1 MGKELFY
8 WIKLSMDFFGQ
19 DTIDWLKDQDNGCE
33 YIVLYLQLCLLSANN
48 NGVLV
53 RHVGDM
59 DVPYDV
65 DKIADRTHFPID
77 IVMAAMPIYI
87 KLGMIEIDAQGIIT
101 IPAVPAMV
109 GSRSASKDAMRKRAY
124 RARKKVMAFMPSDD
138 KDGDSIQ
145 DNTQDNLS
153 HNMSQIKGKT
163 GRIADKMS
171 HTVSGTKNEGKSDGT
186 KCPNTVQD
194 TLSHSRMGQSVPKRD
209 KWDKKRDK
217 WDKTPTENG
226 TTNGTKRPIEY
237 KSIEIKSSSS
247 SSNWKVALD
256 AYQNNIH
263 PIANEAEKDLLLDM
277 LQEYGIEWLTKAIEE
292 AALQRAY
299 TIKYV
304 DGILRNWSKRGVS
317 DPWNYSRK
325 SSSKEGK
332 ANGGHAGNRN
342 RNADSPDPE
351 ADEIDWSQ
359 YDDTYQ
365 PGT

>member
-1 MGKELFY
+1 MSKELFY

-53 RHVGDM
+53 RHVGGM
-59 DVPYDV
+59 DVPYDAK
-65 DKIADRTHFPID
+65 KIADRTRFPLD
-77 IVMAAMPIYI
+77 IVMAAMRIFT
-87 KLGMIEIDAQGIIT
+87 KLGLIEIDAQGIIT

-124 RARKKVMAFMPSDD
+124 RARKKVMAFMASED
-138 KDGDSIQ
+138 KNGDSMQ
-145 DNTQDNLS
+145 DNTRDTLS
-153 HNMSQIKGKT
+153 HNMSQIKEKT
-163 GRIADKMS
+163 GRIEDKTS
-171 HTVSGTKNEGKSDGT
+171 HTVSGTKNDEKNGLDET
-186 KCPNTVQD
+186 
-194 TLSHSRMGQSVPKRD
+194 SRTEVGQTVPKRD
-209 KWDKKRDK
+209 KWDKMS
-217 WDKTPTENG
+217 TGNG

-237 KSIEIKSSSS
+237 KSIEIKSSSSS

>member
-1 MGKELFY
+1 MGTDLFY
-8 WIKLSMDFFGQ
+8 WIKLNMDFFNQ
-19 DTIDWLKDQDNGCE
+19 DTIDWLKEQDNGCE

-53 RHVGDM
+53 RHVGEM
-59 DVPYDV
+59 IIPYNAK
-65 DKIADRTHFPID
+65 KIAEQTRFSLDT
-77 IVMAAMPIYI
+77 VMVAMRLFT
-87 KLGMIEIDAQGIIT
+87 KLGLIEVDDRGTIT
-101 IPAVPAMV
+101 LPAVPSMV
-109 GSRSASKDAMRKRAY
+109 GSRSASKEAVRKRAY
-124 RARKKVMAFMPSDD
+124 RARKKVLALTAAGD
-138 KDGDSIQ
+138 KKEDIS
-145 DNTQDNLS
+145 
-153 HNMSQIKGKT
+153 
-163 GRIADKMS
+163 RDKMS
-171 HTVSGTKNEGKSDGT
+171 HGVSGTKKDTKIDADEVSRTEVGHFVPKRDIWDKMSTENGT
-186 KCPNTVQD
+186 KCPTEY
-194 TLSHSRMGQSVPKRD
+194 RD
-209 KWDKKRDK
+209 K
-217 WDKTPTENG
+217 
-226 TTNGTKRPIEY
+226 
-237 KSIEIKSSSS
+237 SSSSS

-317 DPWNYSRK
+317 DPWNHSRK

-332 ANGGHAGNRN
+332 ANGRHTGNRN

>member
-1 MGKELFY
+1 MGTDLFY
-8 WIKLSMDFFGQ
+8 WIKLNMDFFNQ
-19 DTIDWLKDQDNGCE
+19 DTIDWLKEQDNGCE

-53 RHVGDM
+53 RHVGEM
-59 DVPYDV
+59 IIPYNAK
-65 DKIADRTHFPID
+65 KIAEQTRFSLDT
-77 IVMAAMPIYI
+77 VMVAMRLFT
-87 KLGMIEIDAQGIIT
+87 KLGLIEVDDRGTIT
-101 IPAVPAMV
+101 LPAVPSMV
-109 GSRSASKDAMRKRAY
+109 GSRSASKEAVRKRAY
-124 RARKKVMAFMPSDD
+124 RARKKVLALTAAGD
-138 KDGDSIQ
+138 KKEDIS
-145 DNTQDNLS
+145 
-153 HNMSQIKGKT
+153 
-163 GRIADKMS
+163 RDKMS
-171 HTVSGTKNEGKSDGT
+171 HGVSGTKKDT
-186 KCPNTVQD
+186 KIDADEV
-194 TLSHSRMGQSVPKRD
+194 SRTEVGQSVPKRD
-209 KWDKKRDK
+209 IWDKMS
-217 WDKTPTENG
+217 TENG
-226 TTNGTKRPIEY
+226 TKCPIEY
-237 KSIEIKSSSS
+237 RDKSIEIKSS

-317 DPWNYSRK
+317 DPWNHSRK
-325 SSSKEGK
+325 LSSKEGK
-332 ANGGHAGNRN
+332 ANGGHTGNRN

>member
-1 MGKELFY
+1 MGTDLFY
-8 WIKLSMDFFGQ
+8 WIKLNMDFFNQ
-19 DTIDWLKDQDNGCE
+19 DTIDWLKEQDNGCE

-53 RHVGDM
+53 RHVGEM
-59 DVPYDV
+59 IIPYNAK
-65 DKIADRTHFPID
+65 KIAEQTRFSLDT
-77 IVMAAMPIYI
+77 VMVAMRLFT
-87 KLGMIEIDAQGIIT
+87 KLGLIEVDDRGTIT
-101 IPAVPAMV
+101 LPAVPSMV
-109 GSRSASKDAMRKRAY
+109 GSRSASKEAVRKRAY
-124 RARKKVMAFMPSDD
+124 RARKKVLALTAAGD
-138 KDGDSIQ
+138 KKEDIS
-145 DNTQDNLS
+145 
-153 HNMSQIKGKT
+153 
-163 GRIADKMS
+163 RDKMS
-171 HTVSGTKNEGKSDGT
+171 HGVSGTKKDT
-186 KCPNTVQD
+186 KIDADEV
-194 TLSHSRMGQSVPKRD
+194 SRTEVGQSVPKRD
-209 KWDKKRDK
+209 IWDKMS
-217 WDKTPTENG
+217 TENG
-226 TTNGTKRPIEY
+226 TKCPIEY
-237 KSIEIKSSSS
+237 RDKSIEIKSSS

-317 DPWNYSRK
+317 DPWNHSRK

-332 ANGGHAGNRN
+332 ANGGHTGNRN
-342 RNADSPDPE
+342 RNADSPDPA

>member
-1 MGKELFY
+1 MGTDLFY
-8 WIKLSMDFFGQ
+8 WIKLNMDFFNQ
-19 DTIDWLKDQDNGCE
+19 DTIDWLKDQDNGCD

-59 DVPYDV
+59 VIPYNAK
-65 DKIADRTHFPID
+65 KIAEQTRFSLDT
-77 IVMAAMPIYI
+77 VMVAMRLFTRLGLI
-87 KLGMIEIDAQGIIT
+87 KMDDGGTIT
-101 IPAVPAMV
+101 IPAVPSMV
-109 GSRSASKDAMRKRAY
+109 GTRSASKEATRKRAY
-124 RARKKVMAFMPSDD
+124 RARKKNLALAPP
-138 KDGDSIQ
+138 KDNSLDSAPDNVLDNIRDNVQ
-145 DNTQDNLS
+145 DNS
-153 HNMSQIKGKT
+153 SQIEGKV
-163 GRIADKMS
+163 GLNADTMS
-171 HTVSGTKNEGKSDGT
+171 HMVSGTKWDVKNKVDKLSRTSVGQSVQKRDKSTISGT
-186 KCPNTVQD
+186 KCP
-194 TLSHSRMGQSVPKRD
+194 
-209 KWDKKRDK
+209 
-217 WDKTPTENG
+217 
-226 TTNGTKRPIEY
+226 IEY
-237 KSIEIKSSSS
+237 RDKSIEIKSSS

-317 DPWNYSRK
+317 DPWNHSRK

-332 ANGGHAGNRN
+332 ANGGHTGNRN

>member
-1 MGKELFY
+1 MGTDLFY
-8 WIKLSMDFFGQ
+8 WIKLNMDFFNQ

-53 RHVGDM
+53 RHVGEM
-59 DVPYDV
+59 IIPYNAK
-65 DKIADRTHFPID
+65 KIAEQTRFSLDT
-77 IVMAAMPIYI
+77 VMVAMRLFT
-87 KLGMIEIDAQGIIT
+87 KLGLIEVDDWGTIT
-101 IPAVPAMV
+101 LPAVPSMV
-109 GSRSASKDAMRKRAY
+109 GSRSASKEAVRKRAY
-124 RARKKVMAFMPSDD
+124 RARKKVLALTAAGD
-138 KDGDSIQ
+138 KKEDIS
-145 DNTQDNLS
+145 
-153 HNMSQIKGKT
+153 
-163 GRIADKMS
+163 RDKMS
-171 HTVSGTKNEGKSDGT
+171 HGVSGTKKDT
-186 KCPNTVQD
+186 KIDADKV
-194 TLSHSRMGQSVPKRD
+194 SRTEVGQSVPKRD
-209 KWDKKRDK
+209 IWDKMS
-217 WDKTPTENG
+217 TENG
-226 TTNGTKRPIEY
+226 TKCPTEY
-237 KSIEIKSSSS
+237 RDKSIDKKSS
-247 SSNWKVALD
+247 SSNWKMAID

-277 LQEYGIEWLTKAIEE
+277 CQEYGIEWLTKAIEE

-317 DPWNYSRK
+317 DPWNHPKKAYV
-325 SSSKEGK
+325 KEGRR
-332 ANGGHAGNRN
+332 NGRHTGNRN

>member
-124 RARKKVMAFMPSDD
+124 RARKKVMAFMASED
-138 KDGDSIQ
+138 KNGDSMQ
-145 DNTQDNLS
+145 DNTRDTLS
-153 HNMSQIKGKT
+153 HNISQIKEKT
-163 GRIADKMS
+163 GRIEDKTS
-171 HTVSGTKNEGKSDGT
+171 HTVSGTKNDEKNGLDET
-186 KCPNTVQD
+186 
-194 TLSHSRMGQSVPKRD
+194 SRTEVGQTVPKRD
-209 KWDKKRDK
+209 KWDKMS
-217 WDKTPTENG
+217 TGNG

-237 KSIEIKSSSS
+237 KSIEIKSSSSS

-263 PIANEAEKDLLLDM
+263 PIANEAEKDLLLGM

-342 RNADSPDPE
+342 RNADSPDSE

>member
-65 DKIADRTHFPID
+65 EKIADRTHFPLD
-77 IVMAAMPIYI
+77 IVKAAMPIYI

-124 RARKKVMAFMPSDD
+124 RARKKVMAFKASED
-138 KDGDSIQ
+138 KGRDSIQ
-145 DNTQDNLS
+145 DNTQDTLS
-153 HNMSQIKGKT
+153 HNMSQMKGKT
-163 GRIADKMS
+163 GHIADKTS
-171 HTVSGTKNEGKSDGT
+171 HTVSGTKNNEKIGLDET
-186 KCPNTVQD
+186 
-194 TLSHSRMGQSVPKRD
+194 SRTEVGQTVPKRD
-209 KWDKKRDK
+209 KWDKMS
-217 WDKTPTENG
+217 TGNG

-247 SSNWKVALD
+247 SNWKVALD

-263 PIANEAEKDLLLDM
+263 PIANKAEKNLLLDM

-317 DPWNYSRK
+317 DPWNHSRK

-342 RNADSPDPE
+342 RNADSPDSE

>member
-1 MGKELFY
+1 MSKELFY

-53 RHVGDM
+53 RHVGGM
-59 DVPYDV
+59 DVPYDAK
-65 DKIADRTHFPID
+65 KIADRTRFPLD
-77 IVMAAMPIYI
+77 IVMAAMRIFT
-87 KLGMIEIDAQGIIT
+87 KLGLIEIDAQGIIT
-101 IPAVPAMV
+101 IPTVPAMV

-124 RARKKVMAFMPSDD
+124 RARKKVMAFMASED
-138 KDGDSIQ
+138 KGGDSIQ
-145 DNTQDNLS
+145 DNTQDTLS
-153 HNMSQIKGKT
+153 HNMSQMKGKM
-163 GRIADKMS
+163 GHIADKTS
-171 HTVSGTKNEGKSDGT
+171 HTVSGTKNEGKLVGT
-186 KCPNTVQD
+186 KCPNAVQD
-194 TLSHSRMGQSVPKRD
+194 TLSHTRVGQTVP
-209 KWDKKRDK
+209 KRDK

-247 SSNWKVALD
+247 SNWKVALD

-263 PIANEAEKDLLLDM
+263 SIANEAEKDLLLNM

-342 RNADSPDPE
+342 RNADSPDSE

>member
-1 MGKELFY
+1 MGTDLFY
-8 WIKLSMDFFGQ
+8 WIKLNMDFFNQ
-19 DTIDWLKDQDNGCE
+19 DTIDWLKEQDNGCE

-53 RHVGDM
+53 RHVGEM
-59 DVPYDV
+59 IIPYNAN
-65 DKIADRTHFPID
+65 KIAEQTRFSLDT
-77 IVMAAMPIYI
+77 VMVAMRLFT
-87 KLGMIEIDAQGIIT
+87 KLGLIEVDDRGTIT
-101 IPAVPAMV
+101 LPAVPSMV
-109 GSRSASKDAMRKRAY
+109 GSRSASKEAVRKRAY
-124 RARKKVMAFMPSDD
+124 RARKKVLALTAAGD
-138 KDGDSIQ
+138 KKEDIS
-145 DNTQDNLS
+145 
-153 HNMSQIKGKT
+153 
-163 GRIADKMS
+163 RDKMS
-171 HTVSGTKNEGKSDGT
+171 HGVSGTKKDT
-186 KCPNTVQD
+186 KIDADEV
-194 TLSHSRMGQSVPKRD
+194 SRTEVGQSVPKRD
-209 KWDKKRDK
+209 IWDKMS
-217 WDKTPTENG
+217 TENG
-226 TTNGTKRPIEY
+226 TKCPTEY
-237 KSIEIKSSSS
+237 RDKSIEIKSSSS
-247 SSNWKVALD
+247 SNWKVAMD

-317 DPWNYSRK
+317 DPWNHSRK

-332 ANGGHAGNRN
+332 ANGRHTGNRN

>member
-1 MGKELFY
+1 MGTDLFY
-8 WIKLSMDFFGQ
+8 WIKLNMDFFNQ
-19 DTIDWLKDQDNGCE
+19 DTIDWLKEQDNGCE

-53 RHVGDM
+53 RHVGEM
-59 DVPYDV
+59 IIPYNAK
-65 DKIADRTHFPID
+65 KIAEQTRFSLDT
-77 IVMAAMPIYI
+77 VMVAMRLFT
-87 KLGMIEIDAQGIIT
+87 KLGLIEVDDRGTIT
-101 IPAVPAMV
+101 LPAVPSMV
-109 GSRSASKDAMRKRAY
+109 GSRSASKEAVRKRAY
-124 RARKKVMAFMPSDD
+124 RARKKVLALTAAGD
-138 KDGDSIQ
+138 KKEDIS
-145 DNTQDNLS
+145 
-153 HNMSQIKGKT
+153 
-163 GRIADKMS
+163 RDKMS
-171 HTVSGTKNEGKSDGT
+171 HGVSGTKKDT
-186 KCPNTVQD
+186 KIDADEV
-194 TLSHSRMGQSVPKRD
+194 SRTEVGQSVPKRD
-209 KWDKKRDK
+209 IWDKMS
-217 WDKTPTENG
+217 TENG
-226 TTNGTKRPIEY
+226 TKCPIEY
-237 KSIEIKSSSS
+237 RDKSIEIKSSSS

-304 DGILRNWSKRGVS
+304 DGILRNWSKREVS
-317 DPWNYSRK
+317 DPWNHSRK

-332 ANGGHAGNRN
+332 ANGGHTGNRN
-342 RNADSPDPE
+342 RNADSPDSA

>member
-124 RARKKVMAFMPSDD
+124 RARKKVMAFMASED
-138 KDGDSIQ
+138 KNGDSMQ
-145 DNTQDNLS
+145 DNTRDTLS
-153 HNMSQIKGKT
+153 HNISQIKEKT
-163 GRIADKMS
+163 GRIEDKTS
-171 HTVSGTKNEGKSDGT
+171 HTVSGTKNDEKNGLDET
-186 KCPNTVQD
+186 
-194 TLSHSRMGQSVPKRD
+194 SRTEVGQTVPKRD
-209 KWDKKRDK
+209 KWDKMS
-217 WDKTPTENG
+217 TGNG

-263 PIANEAEKDLLLDM
+263 PIANEAEKDLLLGM

-342 RNADSPDPE
+342 RNADSPDSE

>member
-124 RARKKVMAFMPSDD
+124 RARKKVMAFMASED
-138 KDGDSIQ
+138 KNGDSMQ
-145 DNTQDNLS
+145 DNTRDTLS
-153 HNMSQIKGKT
+153 HNISQIKEKT
-163 GRIADKMS
+163 GRIEDKTS
-171 HTVSGTKNEGKSDGT
+171 HTVSGTKNDEKNGLDET
-186 KCPNTVQD
+186 
-194 TLSHSRMGQSVPKRD
+194 SRTEVGQTVPKRD
-209 KWDKKRDK
+209 KWDKMS
-217 WDKTPTENG
+217 TGNG

-237 KSIEIKSSSS
+237 KSIEIKSSS

-263 PIANEAEKDLLLDM
+263 PIANEAEKDLLLGM

-342 RNADSPDPE
+342 RNADSPDSE

>member
-1 MGKELFY
+1 MGTDLFY
-8 WIKLSMDFFGQ
+8 WIKLNMDFFNQ
-19 DTIDWLKDQDNGCE
+19 DTIDWLKEQDNGCE

-53 RHVGDM
+53 RHVGEM
-59 DVPYDV
+59 IIPYNAK
-65 DKIADRTHFPID
+65 KIAEQTRFSLDT
-77 IVMAAMPIYI
+77 VMVAMRLFT
-87 KLGMIEIDAQGIIT
+87 KLGLIEVDDRGTIT
-101 IPAVPAMV
+101 LPAVPSMV
-109 GSRSASKDAMRKRAY
+109 GSRSASKEAVRKRAY
-124 RARKKVMAFMPSDD
+124 RARKKVLALTAAGD
-138 KDGDSIQ
+138 KKEDIS
-145 DNTQDNLS
+145 
-153 HNMSQIKGKT
+153 
-163 GRIADKMS
+163 RDKMS
-171 HTVSGTKNEGKSDGT
+171 HGVSGTKKDT
-186 KCPNTVQD
+186 KIDADEV
-194 TLSHSRMGQSVPKRD
+194 SRTEMGQSVPKRD
-209 KWDKKRDK
+209 IWDKMS
-217 WDKTPTENG
+217 TENG
-226 TTNGTKRPIEY
+226 TKCPTEY
-237 KSIEIKSSSS
+237 RDKSIDKKSSSS
-247 SSNWKVALD
+247 SSNWKMAID

-277 LQEYGIEWLTKAIEE
+277 CQEYGIEWLTKAIEE

-317 DPWNYSRK
+317 DPWNHSRK

-332 ANGGHAGNRN
+332 ANGGHTGNRN